1 MLQADRSKRG
11 AVLQKLKTMA
21 ESCELKADSE
31 QEGQQS
37 AFSDQLELKKAK
49 AKNGG
54 FGLSTDWH
62 KLNAVG

>member
-1 MLQADRSKRG
+1 VVSKQKKRSEE
-11 AVLQKLKTMA
+11 QT
-21 ESCELKADSE
+21 ADSE